1 MSLGANWQ
9 RRDVNGQT
17 RLFLLG
23 DWRVAHL
30 DGLLKGFDWSRE
42 GQACAV
48 VALNEL
54 EAGDSAT
61 LALLMEW
68 TQAQATKGVALQIC
82 GMSQPLQEL
91 VALYRLQ
98 DMLRICHE

>member
-1 MSLGANWQ
+1 MSLGASWQ
-9 RRDVNGQT
+9 RREVDGQSQ
-17 RLFLLG
+17 LFLLG
-23 DWRVAHL
+23 DWRVAYL

-42 GQACAV
+42 SQGCTV
-48 VALNEL
+48 IALNEL

-68 TQAQATKGVALQIC
+68 TQVQTSRGMTLQIR
-82 GMSQPLQEL
+82 GMAQPLREL

-98 DMLRICHE
+98 DMLHIGP